1 LIKDYDL
8 NIQYKPGKANAVADA
23 LNRKTSPPTLNA
35 LIADFERMD
44 ISYCYAGVTKVETQ
58 LVLSSSIP
66 ELVLEVQQ
74 QDRLLLDVR
83 KCIHEGKVGDF
94 TLDASGAV
102 RFRGRLCVPQKS
114 QVKEDILKEAH
125 RTRYTVHSGENKMY
139 QDLKK
144 TYWWK
149 RMKIDVAKYVASCGI
164 CQRVKAE
171 HKSPA
176 GKLQS
181 LEVPM
186 WPWDDIAMD
195 FVVGLPR
202 SPRGRDTIWVVV
214 DRLSKV
220 AHFIPIRSTST
231 AGDLAPIYMREI
243 VRLHGVPR
251 TIVSDRDAKFVSKL
265 WDSLQKAL
273 GTTLR
278 MSTAFHPQT
287 DG

>member
-1 LIKDYDL
+1 
-8 NIQYKPGKANAVADA
+8 
-23 LNRKTSPPTLNA
+23 
-35 LIADFERMD
+35 M
-44 ISYCYAGVTKVETQ
+44 
-58 LVLSSSIP
+58 
-66 ELVLEVQQ
+66 
-74 QDRLLLDVR
+74 
-83 KCIHEGKVGDF
+83 
-94 TLDASGAV
+94 DASGAV
-102 RFRGRLCVPQKS
+102 RFRGRLCVPQRC
-114 QVKEDILKEAH
+114 QVKEDILKEVH
-125 RTRYTVHSGENKMY
+125 RSRYTVHPSENKMY
-139 QDLKK
+139 QDQKK

-171 HKSPA
+171 HK
-176 GKLQS
+176 
-181 LEVPM
+181 VPM

-231 AGDLAPIYMREI
+231 AGDLAPIYMLEI
-243 VRLHGVPR
+243 VRFHGVPR
-251 TIVSDRDAKFVSKL
+251 TMVSDRDAKFVSKL

-287 DG
+287 DGQSERTIQTLEDMLRSCVLSSKGSWEDHLPLV

>member
-1 LIKDYDL
+1 
-8 NIQYKPGKANAVADA
+8 
-23 LNRKTSPPTLNA
+23 
-35 LIADFERMD
+35 
-44 ISYCYAGVTKVETQ
+44 
-58 LVLSSSIP
+58 
-66 ELVLEVQQ
+66 
-74 QDRLLLDVR
+74 
-83 KCIHEGKVGDF
+83 
-94 TLDASGAV
+94 
-102 RFRGRLCVPQKS
+102 
-114 QVKEDILKEAH
+114 
-125 RTRYTVHSGENKMY
+125 
-139 QDLKK
+139 
-144 TYWWK
+144 
-149 RMKIDVAKYVASCGI
+149 MKIDVAKYVASCGI

-195 FVVGLPR
+195 FVAGLPR

-265 WDSLQKAL
+265 WGSIQKAL

-287 DG
+287 DGQSERTI